1 MSKNRLLIE
10 LNSDKLKH
18 TSRAREETEEVGGGG
33 GIQKRERWREEQ
45 VTLKKEYS
53 LQEGNIQSIILS
65 LFHDEK
71 HKFKMIDGCPFC
83 PSQVQHIKNF
93 LSYKLPVSF
102 SRKTRKKEKI
112 PA

>member
-18 TSRAREETEEVGGGG
+18 TSRAREETEEGGG
-33 GIQKRERWREEQ
+33 GIQKRERWREEL

>member
-1 MSKNRLLIE
+1 M
-10 LNSDKLKH
+10 NSDKLKH
-18 TSRAREETEEVGGGG
+18 TSRAREETEEGG

-93 LSYKLPVSF
+93 LSYILPVSF
-102 SRKTRKKEKI
+102 SRKTPKKEKI

>member
-1 MSKNRLLIE
+1 MKLKNRKTE
-10 LNSDKLKH
+10 
-18 TSRAREETEEVGGGG
+18 RE
-33 GIQKRERWREEQ
+33 RERWREEQ

-53 LQEGNIQSIILS
+53 LQEANIQGIILS

-71 HKFKMIDGCPFC
+71 PKFKMIDGCPFC

-102 SRKTRKKEKI
+102 SRKTVKRKKI

>member
-18 TSRAREETEEVGGGG
+18 TSRAREETEEGG

-53 LQEGNIQSIILS
+53 LGKYLEYYIITV
-65 LFHDEK
+65 
-71 HKFKMIDGCPFC
+71 P
-83 PSQVQHIKNF
+83 
-93 LSYKLPVSF
+93 
-102 SRKTRKKEKI
+102 
-112 PA
+112 

>member
-1 MSKNRLLIE
+1 MSKNRLLIQFRIQSITNWNTRPE
-10 LNSDKLKH
+10 QEKKP
-18 TSRAREETEEVGGGG
+18 RRWG

>member
-10 LNSDKLKH
+10 FRKI
-18 TSRAREETEEVGGGG
+18 ETHVQSKRRNRGGGG

-45 VTLKKEYS
+45 ITLKKEYS

-65 LFHDEK
+65 LFHDKK